1 MMNNQPTQQEIEQ
14 AEKDSLYIALI
25 LRQRARNAEAIRND
39 IMIRTGRDPADLIGP
54 PTVALSVNE
63 ADILL
68 KHFSGYAEKNM
79 QLAGQLAAAQKDA
92 GVVADRLAAVRKQG
106 EIWMRDAKHAND
118 LLGRV
123 MHLFARDQWQ
133 VEKQEDQG
141 WIIRTPRVSGV
152 AAHTVIWEDSANPA
166 EALLALILDAAIEDR
181 AGYDSPTLADALEH
195 LGNHGGD
202 VNEKPSTE
210 SEPDV

>member
-1 MMNNQPTQQEIEQ
+1 MSNQPTQKQIEQ
-14 AEKDSLYIALI
+14 AEKDSLYIAL
-25 LRQRARNAEAIRND
+25 
-39 IMIRTGRDPADLIGP
+39 MIRHRVNNAKAKLDHFNATRPADRQITEPELIGL
-54 PTVALSVNE
+54 TVNE

-92 GVVADRLAAVRKQG
+92 AVVADSLAAVRKQG

-118 LLGRV
+118 LIGRV

-133 VEKQEDQG
+133 VEKQEDHG
-141 WIIRTPRVSGV
+141 WIIHTPRVSGV

-210 SEPDV
+210 SKPDV